1 MPEQEKEKFLTE
13 FGNRVRQYRT
23 EKKMSLDELARKCGY
38 TSDNARSSIQ
48 KIEAG
53 KSDVP
58 ASKIRLLAKALELPV
73 NAIMGWP
80 DEREAGC
87 TANSSPLLRAALV
100 EQYGLS
106 APEALTLYAR
116 LDASDQGEIRGEM
129 KHMLRAGK
137 YFAQEELLNAA
148 HAIPDAPI
156 EDVNFDESIMDSRD
170 F

>member
-1 MPEQEKEKFLTE
+1 MSEQEKEQFLTE

-73 NAIMGWP
+73 NVIMGCP

-87 TANSSPLLRAALV
+87 NANGSLPLRTGLI

-106 APEALTLYAR
+106 APEALALYAR

-129 KHMLRAGK
+129 KHMLKADK
-137 YFAQEELLNAA
+137 YFTQEELLNAA
-148 HAIPDAPI
+148 HAIPDASI
-156 EDVNFDESIMDSRD
+156 EDLKFDESIMDSGD